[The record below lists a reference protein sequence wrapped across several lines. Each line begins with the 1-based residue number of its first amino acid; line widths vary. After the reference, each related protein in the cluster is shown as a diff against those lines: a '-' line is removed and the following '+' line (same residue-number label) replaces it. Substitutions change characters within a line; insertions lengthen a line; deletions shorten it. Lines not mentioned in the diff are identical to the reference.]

1 MNLSIVVLVIVL
13 LSFDNIYCSSIN
25 NNKINS
31 INTNKRNTTDNSK
44 IDQSQSSL
52 SSLYSYDS
60 NKDRYYRYNKLI
72 ASITTNKNIN
82 SLLVSLEER
91 LAILIKEDVILLIQ
105 SLLSLWTIL
114 NVLLEHVLANTYKH
128 SIRIQ
133 SLIVIL
139 LCKAI
144 DIIIRMNT
152 IQSWEHDDDGTIKI
166 KPGIKSDSNSTTM
179 INSAKNDIRNIVNT
193 KESQQIAYAMVILV
207 CMVPVGSVY
216 PLILAD
222 IPNIVRLTI
231 IITYVMIPNE
241 MKATI
246 TNRLIFKENNNDS
259 SILDTG
265 CELLA
270 VISEI
275 LVLISFVFRSNMSWL
290 SIVQASIIVQYS
302 IARLSLFSSGSI
314 DATKILSAI
323 FPSKKTK
330 KRKKKKVIP
339 P

>member
-193 KESQQIAYAMVILV
+193 KESQQIAYAMVMLV

-246 TNRLIFKENNNDS
+246 TNRLIFKK
-259 SILDTG
+259 
-265 CELLA
+265 
-270 VISEI
+270 
-275 LVLISFVFRSNMSWL
+275 
-290 SIVQASIIVQYS
+290 IIMTVAY
-302 IARLSLFSSGSI
+302 
-314 DATKILSAI
+314 
-323 FPSKKTK
+323 
-330 KRKKKKVIP
+330 
-339 P
+339 